1 MRTRV
6 VGLVT
11 VTAMAVAALS
21 ACNLREGTSSEYG
34 AVPGSSVDHPTHD
47 IVGQNSTN

>member
-11 VTAMAVAALS
+11 VVALAMAVLS
-21 ACNLREGTSSEYG
+21 ACNLREGDASEYG
-34 AVPGSSVDHPTHD
+34 AVPATSVDHPTHEVVD
-47 IVGQNSTN
+47 QNSSN